1 MMLTDNLPCA
11 TDTEGYL
18 LNLLDWSPEVARQLA
33 AQDNLVLTEA
43 HWEIM
48 HFVRDYY
55 AQYQIA
61 PAMRTLTRRIGET
74 LGRDKASSRYLYR
87 LFPDGPAKQASR
99 YAGLPKPTRCL

>member
-1 MMLTDNLPCA
+1 MLTDDLPCA

-18 LNLLDWSPEVARQLA
+18 LNLQDWSPEVARQLA
-33 AQDNLVLTEA
+33 AQDKLVLTEA

-74 LGRDKASSRYLYR
+74 LGRDKASSRYLYG
-87 LFPDGPAKQASR
+87 LFPYGPAKQASR